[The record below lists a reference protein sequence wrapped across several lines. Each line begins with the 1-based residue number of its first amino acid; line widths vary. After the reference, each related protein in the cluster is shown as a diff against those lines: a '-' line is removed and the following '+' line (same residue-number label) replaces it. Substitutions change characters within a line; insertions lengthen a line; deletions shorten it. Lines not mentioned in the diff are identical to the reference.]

1 MEHIIPTITGLC
13 LSALLGFRAF
23 FPPLALGILYR
34 MFPEMIMI
42 NEQFAFLAQ
51 DPVLVALSVAAAAE
65 FLGDKIPLVDNFLTW
80 LELPAKLIF
89 SAILTYALI
98 PGTAHWFYMLVA
110 LVFAESATMT
120 VHAGKSGIRAASTIA
135 TGSVGN
141 PVISF
146 FEDMISFIGT
156 IAALL
161 APFIAVLIFIYI
173 IYRCVKFL
181 FFSKYGNEGFIAKT
195 KPSFAW
201 YRFSQQASLLFFSIY
216 NRMKIHGKEHLPKG
230 SQFVVVAN
238 HASILDGFITASATN
253 VPMFTMVKKEAFDNP
268 VKGWYLRKVLCFPV
282 DRSKPDIHAVKTAM
296 KVLNNGH
303 NLGIFP
309 EGTRN
314 RDGLIGEFKP
324 GAIKFALK
332 KKIPIIPAYIENSHL
347 LTPPDTILPRP
358 ARMSVTFL
366 APLDTKAELAAGKS
380 EDEILA
386 KLYDLICD
394 KGQEV
399 TGRDVRAVK

>member
-1 MEHIIPTITGLC
+1 MEYIIPTITGLC

-23 FPPLALGILYR
+23 LPPLALGVLYR
-34 MFPEMIMI
+34 MFPEMVTV
-42 NEQFAFLAQ
+42 NENFAFLAQ
-51 DPVLVALSVAAAAE
+51 NPVLIALGVAAVAE
-65 FLGDKIPLVDNFLTW
+65 FLGDKIPLVDNFLCW
-80 LELPAKLIF
+80 LELPAKLVF

-120 VHAGKSGIRAASTIA
+120 VHAGKSGVRAASTIA
-135 TGSVGN
+135 TGSIGN
-141 PVISF
+141 PLISF
-146 FEDMISFIGT
+146 FEDVVSFLGT

-161 APFIAVLIFIYI
+161 APFIAVLILIYI
-173 IYRCVKFL
+173 IYRCVRFL

-201 YRFSQQASLLFFSIY
+201 YKFSQEASLWFFSIY
-216 NRMKIHGKEHLPKG
+216 NRMKIHGKEHLPIG

-238 HASILDGFITASATN
+238 HASILDGFIIGGSIN
-253 VPMFTMVKKEAFDNP
+253 GPMFIMVKKEAFDNP
-268 VKGWYLRKVLCFPV
+268 IKGWYLRKVLCFPV
-282 DRSKPDIHAVKTAM
+282 DRSKPDIQAVKTAM
-296 KVLNNGH
+296 RVLNDGY

-324 GAIKFALK
+324 GAIKFALR
-332 KKIPIIPAYIENSHL
+332 KKIAIVPAYIENSHL

-366 APLDTKAELAAGKS
+366 KPLDTKAELAAGRS
-380 EDEILA
+380 EDEILE

-399 TGRDVRAVK
+399 TGRDVRVIK